1 MKRNIITYK
10 LLIENKKCH
19 TMSYTLKRLMANK
32 NKQYRIEKGLLL
44 FTQPKSPYF
53 YGKIRLKGKY
63 HTKSFSP
70 ISDFRAAKEK
80 LYEWKNELTENT
92 EDILNT
98 HSSDRKEYTD
108 FTELNNNFQFLDV
121 GRYDPAKKS
130 VNERKINFVEIYG
143 EYNQSQA
150 SNQAHR
156 CLDCG
161 NPYCEWKCPVHNY
174 IPDWL
179 KLVNEGNI
187 LEAADLCHST
197 NSLPEVCGR
206 VCPQDRL
213 CEGACTLNDGFG
225 AVTIGSIEK
234 YITEKAFEMGWK
246 PDLSHRKWTNKK
258 VAIIGSGPAG
268 IACADTLTRSGIH
281 SHVYD
286 KNEEIGG
293 LLTFGIPEFKLEK
306 SVVKRR
312 RKILEDMGVK
322 FHLGKEI
329 GKDIPFK
336 KLYSS
341 YDAVFLAMG
350 TYTSLEG
357 GFKGENLPGVYKAID
372 YLISNTKKLLN
383 LSNGKSE
390 FINFKGKKVVI
401 LGGGDTAM
409 DCNRTAIRQGAQSV
423 TCLYRRDEKNMP
435 GSRREVKN
443 AKEEGV
449 IFNFNIQPIDILGNE
464 KVEGVKTVQTE
475 LGEVDQNGRRVPVPI
490 PGSEKIYDAD
500 VVIVAFGFRASPAA
514 WFDDFDVETRK
525 NGLVI
530 AEEDQD
536 YKFQTS
542 NKKIFSGG
550 DMVRG
555 SDLVVTA
562 IWEGREAGKSIIKYV
577 S

>member
-1 MKRNIITYK
+1 M
-10 LLIENKKCH
+10 
-19 TMSYTLKRLMANK
+19 K
-32 NKQYRIEKGLLL
+32 NKQYKIEKGVLL
-44 FTQPKSPYF
+44 FTQPKSPFF
-53 YGKIRLKGKY
+53 YGKLRVNGKY
-63 HTKSFSP
+63 ITKSFAP
-70 ISDFRAAKEK
+70 LDDFDIAKDKLLKWKEEVFSAQGNSFNLKNESIPTNFRDEYVNHEK
-80 LYEWKNELTENT
+80 LEN
-92 EDILNT
+92 D
-98 HSSDRKEYTD
+98 
-108 FTELNNNFQFLDV
+108 FQFLDV
-121 GRYDPAKKS
+121 RRYDPAKKS
-130 VNERKINFVEIYG
+130 AEERKISFVEIYG
-143 EYNQSQA
+143 EYNQVQA

-161 NPYCEWKCPVHNY
+161 NPYCEWKCPVHNF

-187 LEAADLCHST
+187 IEAAELCHST

-225 AVTIGSIEK
+225 AVTIGSTEK

-246 PDLSHRKWTNKK
+246 PNMSYRKWTDKK
-258 VAIIGSGPAG
+258 VAIIGAGPAG
-268 IACADTLTRSGIH
+268 ISCADVLTRSGVH

-312 RKILEDMGVK
+312 RKILEEMGVE
-322 FHLGKEI
+322 FNLGKEI
-329 GKDIPFK
+329 GKDISFK
-336 KLYSS
+336 KLYNE

-357 GFKGENLPGVYKAID
+357 GFAGESLSGVHKAID
-372 YLISNTKKLLN
+372 YLISSTKKLLKLKTN
-383 LSNGKSE
+383 RND
-390 FINFKGKKVVI
+390 FINLKGKKVIV

-409 DCNRTAIRQGAQSV
+409 DCNRTAIRQGAKSV
-423 TCLYRRDEKNMP
+423 KCLYRRDEENMP
-435 GSRREVKN
+435 GSKREVQN

-449 IFNFNIQPIDILGNE
+449 EFEFNIQPIDIIGDE
-464 KVEGVKTVQTE
+464 KVQGVKIVKTQ
-475 LGEVDQNGRRVPVPI
+475 LGEPDQNGRRVPIPI
-490 PGSEKIYDAD
+490 PGSEMIYDAD
-500 VVIVAFGFRASPAA
+500 AVIVAFGFRASPAK
-514 WFDDFDVETRK
+514 WFEDFNISTQK
-525 NGLVI
+525 NGLVV
-530 AEEDQD
+530 AEEHQEF
-536 YKFQTS
+536 KFQTS

-562 IWEGREAGKSIIKYV
+562 IWEGREAAKSIIKYV

>member
-1 MKRNIITYK
+1 MK
-10 LLIENKKCH
+10 
-19 TMSYTLKRLMANK
+19 NK
-32 NKQYRIEKGLLL
+32 NKQYKIEKGVLL
-44 FTQPKSPYF
+44 FTQPRSPYF
-53 YGKIRLKGKY
+53 YGKLRVNGKY
-63 HTKSFSP
+63 ITQSFAP
-70 ISDFRAAKEK
+70 IDNFENAKKK
-80 LYEWKNELTENT
+80 LYQWREEVFSMEKNNFLLADTKKS
-92 EDILNT
+92 LNFR
-98 HSSDRKEYTD
+98 DEYVAHETL
-108 FTELNNNFQFLDV
+108 ENNFQFLEV
-121 GRYDPAKKS
+121 ERFDPAKKS
-130 VNERKINFVEIYG
+130 AEERKISFVEIYG
-143 EYNQSQA
+143 EYNQVQA

-161 NPYCEWKCPVHNY
+161 NPYCEWKCPVHNF

-187 LEAADLCHST
+187 IEAAELCHST

-225 AVTIGSIEK
+225 AVTIGSTEK

-246 PDLSHRKWTNKK
+246 PDMSNRVWTDKK
-258 VAIIGSGPAG
+258 VAIIGAGPAG
-268 IACADTLTRSGIH
+268 IACADVLTRSGVH

-306 SVVKRR
+306 SVIKRR
-312 RKILEDMGVK
+312 RKILEEMGVE
-322 FHLGKEI
+322 FNLGKEI
-329 GKDIPFK
+329 GKDLPFK
-336 KLYSS
+336 KLYDD

-357 GFKGENLPGVYKAID
+357 GFQGEKLPGVYKAID
-372 YLISNTKKLLN
+372 YLISSTKKLLK
-383 LSNGKSE
+383 LQTKKEE
-390 FINFKGKKVVI
+390 FINLKGKNVI
-401 LGGGDTAM
+401 VLGGGDTAM
-409 DCNRTAIRQGAQSV
+409 DCNRTAIRQGAKSV
-423 TCLYRRDEKNMP
+423 KCLYRRDEENMP
-435 GSRREVKN
+435 GSKREVQN

-449 IFNFNIQPIDILGNE
+449 QFEFNIQPIDINGADD
-464 KVEGVKTVQTE
+464 VQGVKIVKTQ
-475 LGEVDQNGRRVPVPI
+475 LGEPDQNGRRVPIPI
-490 PGSEKIYDAD
+490 PGSEAVYEADA
-500 VVIVAFGFRASPAA
+500 VIIAFGFRASPSN
-514 WFDDFDVETRK
+514 WFNDFEINTHK

-530 AEEDQD
+530 AEEHQEFQ
-536 YKFQTS
+536 FQTS

-562 IWEGREAGKSIIKYV
+562 IWEGREAAKSIIKYI

>member
-1 MKRNIITYK
+1 
-10 LLIENKKCH
+10 
-19 TMSYTLKRLMANK
+19 MSYCVIHFYHMK
-32 NKQYRIEKGLLL
+32 NKQYKIEKGVLL
-44 FTQPKSPYF
+44 FTQPKSPFF
-53 YGKIRLKGKY
+53 YGKLRVNGKY
-63 HTKSFSP
+63 ITKSFAP
-70 ISDFRAAKEK
+70 LDDFDIAKDKLLKWKEEVFSAQGNSFNLKNESVPTNFRDEYVNHEK
-80 LYEWKNELTENT
+80 LEN
-92 EDILNT
+92 D
-98 HSSDRKEYTD
+98 
-108 FTELNNNFQFLDV
+108 FQFLDV
-121 GRYDPAKKS
+121 RRYDPAKKS
-130 VNERKINFVEIYG
+130 AEERKISFVEIYG
-143 EYNQSQA
+143 EYNQVQA

-161 NPYCEWKCPVHNY
+161 NPYCEWKCPVHNF

-187 LEAADLCHST
+187 IEAAELCHST

-225 AVTIGSIEK
+225 AVTIGSTEK

-246 PDLSHRKWTNKK
+246 PDMSYRKWTNKK
-258 VAIIGSGPAG
+258 VAIIGAGPAG
-268 IACADTLTRSGIH
+268 ISCADVLTRSGVH

-312 RKILEDMGVK
+312 RKILEEMGVE
-322 FHLGKEI
+322 FNLGKEI
-329 GKDIPFK
+329 GKDISFK
-336 KLYSS
+336 KLYDE

-357 GFKGENLPGVYKAID
+357 GFAGESLSGVHKAID
-372 YLISNTKKLLN
+372 YLISSTKKLLKLKTN
-383 LSNGKSE
+383 RND
-390 FINFKGKKVVI
+390 FINLKGKKVIV

-409 DCNRTAIRQGAQSV
+409 DCNRTAIRQGAKSV
-423 TCLYRRDEKNMP
+423 KCLYRRDEENMP
-435 GSRREVKN
+435 GSKREVQN

-449 IFNFNIQPIDILGNE
+449 EFEFNIQPIDIIGDE
-464 KVEGVKTVQTE
+464 KVQGVKIVKTQ
-475 LGEVDQNGRRVPVPI
+475 LGEPDQNGRRVPIPI
-490 PGSEKIYDAD
+490 PGSEMIYDAD
-500 VVIVAFGFRASPAA
+500 AVIVAFGFRASPAK
-514 WFDDFDVETRK
+514 WFEDFNISTQK
-525 NGLVI
+525 NGLVV
-530 AEEDQD
+530 AEEHQEF
-536 YKFQTS
+536 KFQTS

-562 IWEGREAGKSIIKYV
+562 IWEGREAAKSIIKYV

>member
-1 MKRNIITYK
+1 M
-10 LLIENKKCH
+10 
-19 TMSYTLKRLMANK
+19 NK

-44 FTQPKSPYF
+44 FTQPRSPYF
-53 YGKIRLKGKY
+53 YGKLRINGKY
-63 HTKSFSP
+63 RTQSFAP
-70 ISDFRAAKEK
+70 ISNLEDAKIR
-80 LYEWKNELTENT
+80 LYEWRDEIIQQEKNYQVAAKNFITSERN
-92 EDILNT
+92 
-98 HSSDRKEYTD
+98 EYTS
-108 FTELNNNFQFLDV
+108 FEKLENNFQFLDV
-121 GRYDPAKKS
+121 GRYDPSKKDPE
-130 VNERKINFVEIYG
+130 ERKIEFVEIYG
-143 EYNQSQA
+143 EYNQVQA

-246 PDLSHRKWTNKK
+246 PDLSHRKWKNKK
-258 VAIIGSGPAG
+258 VAIVGSGPAG
-268 IACADTLTRSGIH
+268 IACADILTRSGIK
-281 SHVYD
+281 SDVYD

-306 SVVKRR
+306 SVVRRR
-312 RKILEDMGVK
+312 RKVLEEMGID
-322 FHLGKEI
+322 FHLGVEI
-329 GKDIPFK
+329 GKDIPFQEI
-336 KLYSS
+336 YDAN
-341 YDAVFLAMG
+341 DAVFLAMG

-357 GFKGENLPGVYKAID
+357 GFSGEKLPGVYKAID

-383 LSNGKSE
+383 MDTGKSE
-390 FINFKGKKVVI
+390 YIDFKDKKVVV

-409 DCNRTAIRQGAQSV
+409 DCNRTAIRQGAKSV

-449 IFNFNIQPIDILGNE
+449 IFNINIQPIDILGNK
-464 KVEGVKTVQTE
+464 KVEGIKTVQTM
-475 LGEVDQNGRRVPVPI
+475 LGEPDHNGRRIPI
-490 PGSEKIYDAD
+490 PIPDSEKIYDAD
-500 VVIVAFGFRASPAA
+500 VVIVAFGFRASPAE
-514 WFDDFDVETRK
+514 WFDDFDIK
-525 NGLVI
+525 IKKDGLVI
-530 AEEDQD
+530 AEENQEF
-536 YKFQTS
+536 KFQTT
-542 NKKIFSGG
+542 NKKVFSGG

-562 IWEGREAGKSIIKYV
+562 IWEGREAAKSIIKYI

>member
-1 MKRNIITYK
+1 MK
-10 LLIENKKCH
+10 
-19 TMSYTLKRLMANK
+19 NK
-32 NKQYRIEKGLLL
+32 NKQYRIEKGVLL
-44 FTQPKSPYF
+44 FTQPRSPYF
-53 YGKIRLKGKY
+53 YGKLRVNGKY
-63 HTKSFSP
+63 ITQSFAP
-70 ISDFRAAKEK
+70 IDDFNTAKEK
-80 LYEWKNELTENT
+80 IYQWREEILGIDKNNFLLAEKGSTSNYR
-92 EDILNT
+92 D
-98 HSSDRKEYTD
+98 EYTD
-108 FTELNNNFQFLDV
+108 HEKLENDFQFLEV
-121 GRYDPAKKS
+121 GRFDPVKKS
-130 VNERKINFVEIYG
+130 TEERKISFVEIYE
-143 EYNQSQA
+143 EYNQVQV

-161 NPYCEWKCPVHNY
+161 NPYCEWKCPVHNF

-187 LEAADLCHST
+187 IEAAELCHST

-225 AVTIGSIEK
+225 AVTIGSTEK

-246 PDLSHRKWTNKK
+246 PDMSYRTWTDKK
-258 VAIIGSGPAG
+258 VAIIGAGPAG
-268 IACADTLTRSGIH
+268 IACADVLTRSGVH

-306 SVVKRR
+306 SVIKRR

-322 FHLGKEI
+322 FNLGKEI
-329 GKDIPFK
+329 GKDLPFK
-336 KLYSS
+336 KLYNE

-357 GFKGENLPGVYKAID
+357 GFSGERLPGVYKAID
-372 YLISNTKKLLN
+372 YLISSTKKLLK
-383 LSNGKSE
+383 LQKSKDD
-390 FINFKGKKVVI
+390 FINLKGKRVII

-409 DCNRTAIRQGAQSV
+409 DCNRTAIRQGAKSV
-423 TCLYRRDEKNMP
+423 KCFYRRDEENMP
-435 GSRREVKN
+435 GSKREVKN

-449 IFNFNIQPIDILGNE
+449 QFEFNIQPIDIIGDD
-464 KVEGVKTVQTE
+464 KVKGVKIVKTQ
-475 LGEVDQNGRRVPVPI
+475 LGEPDQNGRRVPLPI
-490 PGSEKIYDAD
+490 PGSETIYDAD
-500 VVIVAFGFRASPAA
+500 AVIIAFGFRASPSD
-514 WFDDFDVETRK
+514 WFDDFSIDTHK
-525 NGLVI
+525 NGLVV
-530 AEEDQD
+530 AEEHQE
-536 YKFQTS
+536 YQFQTS

-562 IWEGREAGKSIIKYV
+562 IWEGREAAKSIIKYV

>member
-1 MKRNIITYK
+1 MKNFKKVSYYVIHTTY
-10 LLIENKKCH
+10 I
-19 TMSYTLKRLMANK
+19 YMANK
-32 NKQYRIEKGLLL
+32 NKQYKVEKGLLL
-44 FTQPKSPYF
+44 FTQPRSPYF
-53 YGKIRLKGKY
+53 YGKIRLNGKY
-63 HTKSFSP
+63 KTKSFAP
-70 ISDFRAAKEK
+70 ISDFEKAKKKLFEWKDELSSNESFEEVTPNQTTQDRNEYLDFEK
-80 LYEWKNELTENT
+80 LDN
-92 EDILNT
+92 
-98 HSSDRKEYTD
+98 H
-108 FTELNNNFQFLDV
+108 FQFLDV
-121 GRYDPAKKS
+121 GRYDPTKKTPE
-130 VNERKINFVEIYG
+130 VRKIEFLEIYG
-143 EYNQSQA
+143 EYNQTQA

-187 LEAADLCHST
+187 IEAAELCHST

-246 PDLSHRKWTNKK
+246 PDLSHRKWTDKK
-258 VAIIGSGPAG
+258 VAIIGAGPAG
-268 IACADTLTRSGIH
+268 IACADVLTRSGVE
-281 SHVYD
+281 STVFD

-306 SVVKRR
+306 SVVRRR
-312 RKILEDMGVK
+312 RKILEEMGVK
-322 FHLGKEI
+322 FKLGKEV
-329 GKDIPFK
+329 GKDISFEE
-336 KLYSS
+336 LYDD
-341 YDAVFLAMG
+341 YDAVFLGMG

-357 GFKGENLPGVYKAID
+357 GFNGEKLPGVYKAID

-383 LSNGKSE
+383 VGNGKTE
-390 FINFKGKKVVI
+390 YINFKNKKVVV

-409 DCNRTAIRQGAQSV
+409 DCNRTAIRQGAKSV

-449 IFNFNIQPIDILGNE
+449 IFNFNVQPIDILGNT
-464 KVEGVKTVQTE
+464 KVEGVKTVETE
-475 LGEVDQNGRRVPVPI
+475 LGEPDQNGRRVPISI
-490 PGSEKIYDAD
+490 PGSERIYDAD
-500 VVIVAFGFRASPAA
+500 VVIIAFGFRASPAP
-514 WFDDFDVETRK
+514 WFENFNIDTQK

-530 AEEDQD
+530 AEEEQEF
-536 YKFQTS
+536 KFQTS

-562 IWEGREAGKSIIKYV
+562 IWEGREAAKSIIKFV

>member
-1 MKRNIITYK
+1 
-10 LLIENKKCH
+10 
-19 TMSYTLKRLMANK
+19 
-32 NKQYRIEKGLLL
+32 
-44 FTQPKSPYF
+44 
-53 YGKIRLKGKY
+53 
-63 HTKSFSP
+63 
-70 ISDFRAAKEK
+70 
-80 LYEWKNELTENT
+80 
-92 EDILNT
+92 
-98 HSSDRKEYTD
+98 
-108 FTELNNNFQFLDV
+108 
-121 GRYDPAKKS
+121 
-130 VNERKINFVEIYG
+130 
-143 EYNQSQA
+143 
-150 SNQAHR
+150 
-156 CLDCG
+156 
-161 NPYCEWKCPVHNY
+161 
-174 IPDWL
+174 
-179 KLVNEGNI
+179 
-187 LEAADLCHST
+187 
-197 NSLPEVCGR
+197 
-206 VCPQDRL
+206 
-213 CEGACTLNDGFG
+213 
-225 AVTIGSIEK
+225 
-234 YITEKAFEMGWK
+234 
-246 PDLSHRKWTNKK
+246 
-258 VAIIGSGPAG
+258 
-268 IACADTLTRSGIH
+268 
-281 SHVYD
+281 
-286 KNEEIGG
+286 
-293 LLTFGIPEFKLEK
+293 
-306 SVVKRR
+306 
-312 RKILEDMGVK
+312 MGVK

-449 IFNFNIQPIDILGNE
+449 IFNFNIQPIDILGND
-464 KVEGVKTVQTE
+464 KVKGVKTVQTE

>member
-1 MKRNIITYK
+1 M
-10 LLIENKKCH
+10 
-19 TMSYTLKRLMANK
+19 NK

-44 FTQPKSPYF
+44 FTQPRSPYF
-53 YGKIRLKGKY
+53 YGKFRINGKY
-63 HTKSFSP
+63 RTQSFAP
-70 ISDFRAAKEK
+70 ISNLEEAKIK
-80 LYEWKNELTENT
+80 LYEWRDEIIQQENNFQSATKNLVA
-92 EDILNT
+92 
-98 HSSDRKEYTD
+98 SDRNEYTS
-108 FTELNNNFQFLDV
+108 FEKLENNFQFLDV
-121 GRYDPAKKS
+121 GRFDPSKKDPE
-130 VNERKINFVEIYG
+130 ERKIEFVEIYG
-143 EYNQSQA
+143 EYNQVQA

-187 LEAADLCHST
+187 MEAADLCHST

-246 PDLSHRKWTNKK
+246 PNLSHRKWKNKK
-258 VAIIGSGPAG
+258 VAIVGSGPAG
-268 IACADTLTRSGIH
+268 IACADILTRSGIK

-306 SVVKRR
+306 SVVRRR
-312 RKILEDMGVK
+312 RKVLEEMGID
-322 FHLGKEI
+322 FHLGVEI
-329 GKDIPFK
+329 GKDIPFQQI
-336 KLYSS
+336 YDDN
-341 YDAVFLAMG
+341 DAVFLAMG

-357 GFKGENLPGVYKAID
+357 GFAGEKLPGVYKAID

-383 LSNGKSE
+383 MDTGKSE
-390 FINFKGKKVVI
+390 YINFKNKKVVV

-409 DCNRTAIRQGAQSV
+409 DCNRTAIRQGAKSV
-423 TCLYRRDEKNMP
+423 TCLYRRDEQNMP

-449 IFNFNIQPIDILGNE
+449 IFNFNIQPIDILGE
-464 KVEGVKTVQTE
+464 KKVDGVKTVRTM
-475 LGEVDQNGRRVPVPI
+475 LGEPDHNGRRIPIPVPD
-490 PGSEKIYDAD
+490 SEKIYDAD
-500 VVIVAFGFRASPAA
+500 VVIIAFGFRASPAD
-514 WFDDFDVETRK
+514 WFDDFDIKIKK
-525 NGLVI
+525 NGLVV
-530 AEEDQD
+530 AEENQEF
-536 YKFQTS
+536 KFQTT
-542 NKKIFSGG
+542 NKKVFSGG

-562 IWEGREAGKSIIKYV
+562 IWEGREAGKSIIKYI

>member
-1 MKRNIITYK
+1 MN
-10 LLIENKKCH
+10 
-19 TMSYTLKRLMANK
+19 NK

-44 FTQPKSPYF
+44 FTQPRSPYF
-53 YGKIRLKGKY
+53 YGKFRINGKY
-63 HTKSFSP
+63 VTESFAP
-70 ISDFRAAKEK
+70 ISNFDDAKER
-80 LYEWKNELTENT
+80 LYEWRDEILEKEN
-92 EDILNT
+92 NFG
-98 HSSDRKEYTD
+98 DRNQSIADRDEYISFEKLD
-108 FTELNNNFQFLDV
+108 NDFQFLDV
-121 GRYDPAKKS
+121 GRFDPGKKAPD
-130 VNERKINFVEIYG
+130 ERKINFVEIYG
-143 EYNQSQA
+143 EYNQVQA
-150 SNQAHR
+150 SHQAHR

-187 LEAADLCHST
+187 IEAADLCHST

-234 YITEKAFEMGWK
+234 YITEKAFDMGWK
-246 PDLSHRKWTNKK
+246 PDLSHRKWTDKK
-258 VAIIGSGPAG
+258 VAIVGSGPAG
-268 IACADTLTRSGIH
+268 IACADVLIRSGIH
-281 SHVYD
+281 SDVFD

-312 RKILEDMGVK
+312 RKILEEMGIK
-322 FHLGKEI
+322 FHLGVEI
-329 GKDIPFK
+329 GKDIKFK
-336 KLYSS
+336 NLYDK
-341 YDAVFLAMG
+341 YDAVFLGMG

-357 GFKGENLPGVYKAID
+357 GFEGEKLPGVYKAID
-372 YLISNTKKLLN
+372 YLISNTKKLIN
-383 LSNGKSE
+383 VSSGKSE
-390 FINFKGKKVVI
+390 YINFKGKKVVI

-409 DCNRTAIRQGAQSV
+409 DCNRTAIRQGAKSV

-435 GSRREVKN
+435 GSKREVKN

-449 IFNFNIQPIDILGNE
+449 IFNFNIQPIDILGND

-475 LGEVDQNGRRVPVPI
+475 LGEPDQNGRMVPIPI
-490 PGSEKIYDAD
+490 PGSERIYDAD
-500 VVIVAFGFRASPAA
+500 VVIVAFGFRASPAN
-514 WFDDFDVETRK
+514 WFDDFNINTKK
-525 NGLVI
+525 NGLVV
-530 AEEDQD
+530 AEENQK

-562 IWEGREAGKSIIKYV
+562 IWEGREAGKSIIKYI

>member
-1 MKRNIITYK
+1 M
-10 LLIENKKCH
+10 
-19 TMSYTLKRLMANK
+19 K
-32 NKQYRIEKGLLL
+32 NKQYKIEKGVLL
-44 FTQPKSPYF
+44 FTQPKSPFF
-53 YGKIRLKGKY
+53 YGKLRVNGKY
-63 HTKSFSP
+63 ITKSFAP
-70 ISDFRAAKEK
+70 LDDFEIAKDKLLKWKEEVFSKQGNNFSLENNNSSLNYRDEYVNHEK
-80 LYEWKNELTENT
+80 LDN
-92 EDILNT
+92 D
-98 HSSDRKEYTD
+98 
-108 FTELNNNFQFLDV
+108 FQFLDV
-121 GRYDPAKKS
+121 RRYDPAKKS
-130 VNERKINFVEIYG
+130 AEERKISFVEIYG
-143 EYNQSQA
+143 EYNQVQA

-161 NPYCEWKCPVHNY
+161 NPYCEWKCPVHNF

-187 LEAADLCHST
+187 IEAAELCHST

-225 AVTIGSIEK
+225 AVTIGSTEK

-246 PDLSHRKWTNKK
+246 PDMSYRKWTDKK
-258 VAIIGSGPAG
+258 VAIVGAGPAG
-268 IACADTLTRSGIH
+268 IACADVLTRSGVH

-312 RKILEDMGVK
+312 RKILEEMGVK
-322 FHLGKEI
+322 FKLGKEI
-329 GKDIPFK
+329 GKDLPFK
-336 KLYSS
+336 KLYDE

-357 GFKGENLPGVYKAID
+357 GFAGESLPGVYKAID
-372 YLISNTKKLLN
+372 YLISSTKKLLKLQTN
-383 LSNGKSE
+383 KNE
-390 FINFKGKKVVI
+390 FINLKGKNVI
-401 LGGGDTAM
+401 VLGGGDTAM
-409 DCNRTAIRQGAQSV
+409 DCNRTAIRQGAKSV
-423 TCLYRRDEKNMP
+423 KCLYRRDEENMP
-435 GSRREVKN
+435 GSKREVQN

-449 IFNFNIQPIDILGNE
+449 EFEFNIQPIDIVGSE
-464 KVEGVKTVQTE
+464 KVQGVKIVKTQ
-475 LGEVDQNGRRVPVPI
+475 LGEPDQNGRRVPIPI
-490 PGSEKIYDAD
+490 PGSEIIYEADA
-500 VVIVAFGFRASPAA
+500 VIVAFGFRASPSS
-514 WFDDFDVETRK
+514 WFGDFEINTQK

-530 AEEDQD
+530 AEEHQE

-562 IWEGREAGKSIIKYV
+562 IWEGREAAKSIIKYV

>member
-1 MKRNIITYK
+1 M
-10 LLIENKKCH
+10 
-19 TMSYTLKRLMANK
+19 K
-32 NKQYRIEKGLLL
+32 NKQYKIEKGVLL
-44 FTQPKSPYF
+44 FTQPKSPFF
-53 YGKIRLKGKY
+53 YGKLRVNGKY
-63 HTKSFSP
+63 ITKSFAP
-70 ISDFRAAKEK
+70 LEDFEIAKEK
-80 LYEWKNELTENT
+80 LLKWKEEVFSKQGNNFSLE
-92 EDILNT
+92 
-98 HSSDRKEYTD
+98 
-108 FTELNNNFQFLDV
+108 NNNSSLNYRDEYVNHEKLDNDFQFLDV
-121 GRYDPAKKS
+121 RRYDPAKKS
-130 VNERKINFVEIYG
+130 AEERKISFVEIYG
-143 EYNQSQA
+143 EYNQVQA

-161 NPYCEWKCPVHNY
+161 NPYCEWKCPVHNF

-187 LEAADLCHST
+187 IEAAELCHST

-225 AVTIGSIEK
+225 AVTIGSTEK

-246 PDLSHRKWTNKK
+246 PDMSYRKWTDKK
-258 VAIIGSGPAG
+258 VAIVGAGPAG
-268 IACADTLTRSGIH
+268 IACADVLTRSGVH

-312 RKILEDMGVK
+312 RKILEEMGVK
-322 FHLGKEI
+322 FKLGKEI
-329 GKDIPFK
+329 GKDLPFK
-336 KLYSS
+336 KLYDE

-357 GFKGENLPGVYKAID
+357 GFAGESLPGVYKAID
-372 YLISNTKKLLN
+372 YLISSTKKLLKLQTN
-383 LSNGKSE
+383 KNE
-390 FINFKGKKVVI
+390 FINLKGKNVI
-401 LGGGDTAM
+401 VLGGGDTAM
-409 DCNRTAIRQGAQSV
+409 DCNRTAIRQGAKSV
-423 TCLYRRDEKNMP
+423 KCLYRRDEENMP
-435 GSRREVKN
+435 GSKREVQN

-449 IFNFNIQPIDILGNE
+449 EFEFNIQPIDIVGSE
-464 KVEGVKTVQTE
+464 KVQGVKIVKTQ
-475 LGEVDQNGRRVPVPI
+475 LGEPDQNGRRVPIPI
-490 PGSEKIYDAD
+490 PGSEVIYEADAI
-500 VVIVAFGFRASPAA
+500 IVAFGFRASPSI
-514 WFDDFDVETRK
+514 WFGDFEINTQK

-530 AEEDQD
+530 AEEHQE

-562 IWEGREAGKSIIKYV
+562 IWEGREAAKSIIKYV

>member
-1 MKRNIITYK
+1 MK
-10 LLIENKKCH
+10 
-19 TMSYTLKRLMANK
+19 NK
-32 NKQYRIEKGLLL
+32 NKQYRIEKGVLL
-44 FTQPKSPYF
+44 FTQPRSPYF
-53 YGKIRLKGKY
+53 YGKLRVNGKY
-63 HTKSFSP
+63 ITQSFAP
-70 ISDFRAAKEK
+70 IDDFNTAKEK
-80 LYEWKNELTENT
+80 IYQWREEILGMDKNNFLLAEKGSASNYR
-92 EDILNT
+92 D
-98 HSSDRKEYTD
+98 EYTD
-108 FTELNNNFQFLDV
+108 HEKLENDFQFLEV
-121 GRYDPAKKS
+121 GRFDPVKKS
-130 VNERKINFVEIYG
+130 TEERKISFVEIYE
-143 EYNQSQA
+143 EYNQVQV

-161 NPYCEWKCPVHNY
+161 NPYCEWKCPVHNF

-187 LEAADLCHST
+187 IEAAELCHST

-225 AVTIGSIEK
+225 AVTIGSTEK

-246 PDLSHRKWTNKK
+246 PDMSYRTWTDKK
-258 VAIIGSGPAG
+258 VAIIGAGPAG
-268 IACADTLTRSGIH
+268 IACADVLTRSGVH

-306 SVVKRR
+306 SVIKRR

-322 FHLGKEI
+322 FNLGKEI
-329 GKDIPFK
+329 GKDLPFK
-336 KLYSS
+336 KLYNE

-357 GFKGENLPGVYKAID
+357 GFSGERLPGVYKAID
-372 YLISNTKKLLN
+372 YLISSTKKLLK
-383 LSNGKSE
+383 LQKSKDD
-390 FINFKGKKVVI
+390 FINLKGKRVII

-409 DCNRTAIRQGAQSV
+409 DCNRTAIRQGAKSV
-423 TCLYRRDEKNMP
+423 KCFYRRDEENMP
-435 GSRREVKN
+435 GSKREVKN

-449 IFNFNIQPIDILGNE
+449 QFEFNIQPIDIIGDD
-464 KVEGVKTVQTE
+464 KVKGVKIVKTQ
-475 LGEVDQNGRRVPVPI
+475 LGEPDQNGRRVPLPI
-490 PGSEKIYDAD
+490 PGSETIYDAD
-500 VVIVAFGFRASPAA
+500 AVIIAFGFRASPSD
-514 WFDDFDVETRK
+514 WFDDFSIDTHK
-525 NGLVI
+525 NGLVV
-530 AEEDQD
+530 AEEHQE
-536 YKFQTS
+536 YQFQTS

-562 IWEGREAGKSIIKYV
+562 IWEGREAAKSIIKYV

>member
-1 MKRNIITYK
+1 M
-10 LLIENKKCH
+10 
-19 TMSYTLKRLMANK
+19 K
-32 NKQYRIEKGLLL
+32 NKQYKIEKGVLL
-44 FTQPKSPYF
+44 FTQPKSPFF
-53 YGKIRLKGKY
+53 YGKLRVNGKY
-63 HTKSFSP
+63 ITKSFAP
-70 ISDFRAAKEK
+70 LDDFDIAKDKLLKWKEEVFSAQGNSFNLKNESVPTNFRDEYVNHEK
-80 LYEWKNELTENT
+80 LEN
-92 EDILNT
+92 D
-98 HSSDRKEYTD
+98 
-108 FTELNNNFQFLDV
+108 FQFLDV
-121 GRYDPAKKS
+121 RRYDPAKKS
-130 VNERKINFVEIYG
+130 AEERKISFVEIYG
-143 EYNQSQA
+143 EYNQVQA

-161 NPYCEWKCPVHNY
+161 NPYCEWKCPVHNF

-187 LEAADLCHST
+187 IEAAELCHST

-225 AVTIGSIEK
+225 AVTIGSTEK

-246 PDLSHRKWTNKK
+246 PDMSYRKWTDKK
-258 VAIIGSGPAG
+258 VAIIGAGPAG
-268 IACADTLTRSGIH
+268 ISCADVLTRSGVH

-312 RKILEDMGVK
+312 RKILEEMGVE
-322 FHLGKEI
+322 FNLGKEI
-329 GKDIPFK
+329 GKDISFK
-336 KLYSS
+336 KLYDE

-357 GFKGENLPGVYKAID
+357 GFAGESLSGVHKAID
-372 YLISNTKKLLN
+372 YLISSTKKLLKLKTN
-383 LSNGKSE
+383 RKD
-390 FINFKGKKVVI
+390 FINLKGKKVIV

-409 DCNRTAIRQGAQSV
+409 DCNRTAIRQGAKSV
-423 TCLYRRDEKNMP
+423 KCLYRRDEENMP
-435 GSRREVKN
+435 GSKREVQN

-449 IFNFNIQPIDILGNE
+449 EFEFNIQPIDIIGNE
-464 KVEGVKTVQTE
+464 KVQGVKIVKTQ
-475 LGEVDQNGRRVPVPI
+475 LGEPDQNGRRVPIPI
-490 PGSEKIYDAD
+490 PGSEMIYDAD
-500 VVIVAFGFRASPAA
+500 AVIVAFGFRASPAK
-514 WFDDFDVETRK
+514 WFEDFNISTQK
-525 NGLVI
+525 NGLVV
-530 AEEDQD
+530 AEEHQEF
-536 YKFQTS
+536 KFQTS

-562 IWEGREAGKSIIKYV
+562 IWEGREAAKSIIKYV

>member
-1 MKRNIITYK
+1 
-10 LLIENKKCH
+10 
-19 TMSYTLKRLMANK
+19 MSYAHFTIMK
-32 NKQYRIEKGLLL
+32 NKQYRIEKGVLL
-44 FTQPKSPYF
+44 FTQPRSPYF
-53 YGKIRLKGKY
+53 YGKLRVNGKY
-63 HTKSFSP
+63 ITQSFAP
-70 ISDFRAAKEK
+70 IDDFNTAKEK
-80 LYEWKNELTENT
+80 IYQWREEILGIDKNNFLLAEKGSASNYR
-92 EDILNT
+92 D
-98 HSSDRKEYTD
+98 EYTD
-108 FTELNNNFQFLDV
+108 HEKLENDFQFLEV
-121 GRYDPAKKS
+121 GRFDPVKKS
-130 VNERKINFVEIYG
+130 TEERKISFVEIYE
-143 EYNQSQA
+143 EYNQVQV

-161 NPYCEWKCPVHNY
+161 NPYCEWKCPVHNF

-187 LEAADLCHST
+187 IEAAELCHST

-225 AVTIGSIEK
+225 AVTIGSTEK

-246 PDLSHRKWTNKK
+246 PDMSYRTWTDKK
-258 VAIIGSGPAG
+258 VAIIGAGPAG
-268 IACADTLTRSGIH
+268 IACADVLTRSGVH

-306 SVVKRR
+306 SVIKRR

-322 FHLGKEI
+322 FNLGKEI
-329 GKDIPFK
+329 GKDLPFK
-336 KLYSS
+336 KLYNE

-357 GFKGENLPGVYKAID
+357 GFSGERLPGVFKAID
-372 YLISNTKKLLN
+372 YLISSTKKLLK
-383 LSNGKSE
+383 LQKSKDD
-390 FINFKGKKVVI
+390 FINLKGKRVII

-409 DCNRTAIRQGAQSV
+409 DCNRTAIRQGAKSV
-423 TCLYRRDEKNMP
+423 KCLYRRDEENMP
-435 GSRREVKN
+435 GSKREVKN

-449 IFNFNIQPIDILGNE
+449 QFEFNIQPIDIVGDD
-464 KVEGVKTVQTE
+464 KVKGVKIVKTQ
-475 LGEVDQNGRRVPVPI
+475 LGEPDQNGRRVPLPI
-490 PGSEKIYDAD
+490 PGSETIYDAD
-500 VVIVAFGFRASPAA
+500 AVIIAFGFRASPSD
-514 WFDDFDVETRK
+514 WFDDFSIDTHK
-525 NGLVI
+525 NGLVV
-530 AEEDQD
+530 AEEHQEFQ
-536 YKFQTS
+536 FQTS

-562 IWEGREAGKSIIKYV
+562 IWEGREAAKSIIKYV

>member
-1 MKRNIITYK
+1 M
-10 LLIENKKCH
+10 NK
-19 TMSYTLKRLMANK
+19 K
-32 NKQYRIEKGLLL
+32 NKQYQIDKGVLL
-44 FTQPKSPYF
+44 FTQPRSPYF
-53 YGKIRLKGKY
+53 YGKLRVNGKY
-63 HTKSFSP
+63 ITKSFAP
-70 ISDFRAAKEK
+70 IEDYEAALDMLFKWREDIFGAEKNNFFIGVNTKTLNYRDEYLSHEK
-80 LYEWKNELTENT
+80 LEN
-92 EDILNT
+92 D
-98 HSSDRKEYTD
+98 
-108 FTELNNNFQFLDV
+108 FQFLEV
-121 GRYDPAKKS
+121 GRYDPEKKTAQ
-130 VNERKINFVEIYG
+130 ERKISFVEIYG
-143 EYNQSQA
+143 EYNQVQA

-161 NPYCEWKCPVHNY
+161 NPYCEWKCPVHNF

-187 LEAADLCHST
+187 IEAVELCHST

-225 AVTIGSIEK
+225 AVTIGSTEK

-246 PDLSHRKWTNKK
+246 PDMSHRKWTNKK
-258 VAIIGSGPAG
+258 VAIVGAGPAG
-268 IACADTLTRSGIH
+268 IACADVLTRSGVH
-281 SHVYD
+281 SHVFD

-312 RKILEDMGVK
+312 RRILEGMGVK
-322 FHLGKEI
+322 FNLGKEV

-336 KLYSS
+336 ELYSD

-357 GFKGENLPGVYKAID
+357 GFAGEKLPQVFKAID
-372 YLISNTKKLLN
+372 YLISNTKKLLKLKQSKNEYIN
-383 LSNGKSE
+383 L
-390 FINFKGKKVVI
+390 KGKNVI
-401 LGGGDTAM
+401 VLGGGDTAM
-409 DCNRTAIRQGAQSV
+409 DCNRTAIRQGAKSV
-423 TCLYRRDEKNMP
+423 KCLYRRDEQNMP
-435 GSRREVKN
+435 GSKREVQN

-449 IFNFNIQPIDILGNE
+449 EFEFNIQPIDIIGDK
-464 KVEGVKTVQTE
+464 KVEGVKIVKTQ
-475 LGEVDQNGRRVPVPI
+475 LGEPDQNGRRVPIPI
-490 PGSEKIYDAD
+490 PGSEIIYEADA
-500 VVIVAFGFRASPAA
+500 VIIAFGFRASPSD
-514 WFDDFDVETRK
+514 WFKDFNINTQK
-525 NGLVI
+525 NGLVL
-530 AEEDQD
+530 AEEHQE

-542 NKKIFSGG
+542 NNKIFSGG

-562 IWEGREAGKSIIKYV
+562 IWEGREAAKSIIKYV

>member
-1 MKRNIITYK
+1 MT
-10 LLIENKKCH
+10 
-19 TMSYTLKRLMANK
+19 NK

-44 FTQPKSPYF
+44 FTQPRSPYF
-53 YGKIRLKGKY
+53 YGKIRVNGKY
-63 HTKSFSP
+63 ITQSFSP
-70 ISDFRAAKEK
+70 ISNLDDAKK
-80 LYEWKNELTENT
+80 RLYEWKEEILSTENSFGNKKNIS
-92 EDILNT
+92 ERN
-98 HSSDRKEYTD
+98 EYISFEKLD
-108 FTELNNNFQFLDV
+108 NNFQFLDV
-121 GRYDPAKKS
+121 GRFDPTKKAPE
-130 VNERKINFVEIYG
+130 ERKINFVEIYG
-143 EYNQSQA
+143 EYNQVQA

-197 NSLPEVCGR
+197 NALPEVCGR

-246 PDLSHRKWTNKK
+246 PDLTHRKWINKK
-258 VAIIGSGPAG
+258 VAIVGSGPAG
-268 IACADTLTRSGIH
+268 IACADILTRSGIH

-286 KNEEIGG
+286 KNDEIGG

-306 SVVKRR
+306 SVVQRR
-312 RKILEDMGVK
+312 RKILEEMGIK
-322 FHLGKEI
+322 FHLGKEV
-329 GKDIPFK
+329 GKDVPFK
-336 KLYSS
+336 KLYND

-357 GFKGENLPGVYKAID
+357 GFKGEKLPGVYKAID

-383 LSNGKSE
+383 MDTGKAE
-390 FINFKGKKVVI
+390 HINFKGKKVVI

-409 DCNRTAIRQGAQSV
+409 DCNRTAIRQGAKSV

-449 IFNFNIQPIDILGNE
+449 IFDFNIQPIDILGNE
-464 KVEGVKTVQTE
+464 KVEGVKTVTTE
-475 LGEVDQNGRRVPVPI
+475 LGDIDQNGRRVPIPI

-500 VVIVAFGFRASPAA
+500 VVIVAFGFRASPAS
-514 WFDDFDVETRK
+514 WFNDFNIETKK

-530 AEEDQD
+530 AEEEQE

-542 NKKIFSGG
+542 NNKIFSGG